1 MSWQYFRRVV
11 TALRGRRGGHNF
23 TMFLIVKQRHL
34 RFRISEIVRI
44 GKKDTVKFRTCY
56 AYLNINRGMIL
67 PPVAALTA
75 KSCEKVMEQPEAFKQ
90 G

>member
-1 MSWQYFRRVV
+1 MLF
-11 TALRGRRGGHNF
+11 
-23 TMFLIVKQRHL
+23 IVKQRHL
-34 RFRISEIVRI
+34 HFRISETARI

-56 AYLNINRGMIL
+56 AYLNINCGTIL
-67 PPVAALTA
+67 APEAALSFRTA